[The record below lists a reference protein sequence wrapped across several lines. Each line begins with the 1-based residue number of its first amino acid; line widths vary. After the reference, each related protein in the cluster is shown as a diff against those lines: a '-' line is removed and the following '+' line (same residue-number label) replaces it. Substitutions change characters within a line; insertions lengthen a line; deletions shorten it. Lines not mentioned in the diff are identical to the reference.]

1 MPPMIVGHRGVAGT
15 HPENTKAS
23 IEQAAKLGLTWIEV
37 DIQPTLDNQLVVCH
51 DHTLERCSDG
61 VGRVDEHTL
70 AELKQFDFGSWKA
83 EEFEDEKVLTLSEL
97 LALVEQLELSVNLEI
112 KVDTRHQPE
121 HVVELVHSELIRC
134 SMDTDRIL
142 LSSFSHE
149 VVKEA
154 SKRVSQ
160 YRIGLITEKLEPQ
173 DQETLEVIDAFSC
186 HINYANLTQDDI
198 SYLRQTGR
206 EIWCY
211 TVNQSTDFDYLNKVD
226 AIFTDFP
233 TRFLES

>member
-23 IEQAAKLGLTWIEV
+23 IEQAAKLGLKWIEV

-61 VGRVDEHTL
+61 TGRVDEHTL
-70 AELKQFDFGSWKA
+70 AELRQFDFGVWKSK
-83 EEFEDEKVLTLSEL
+83 EFEDEKILTLSEL
-97 LALVEQLELSVNLEI
+97 LSLVEQHDLSVNLEI

-121 HVVELVHSELIRC
+121 HIVELLHCELIRC

-142 LSSFSHE
+142 LSSFSHD
-149 VVKEA
+149 VVEEA
-154 SKRVSQ
+154 SKRLNQ

-173 DQETLEVIDAFSC
+173 DHETLDVIDAFSC
-186 HINYANLTQDDI
+186 HLNYANLTQEDI
-198 SYLRQTGR
+198 GYLRHSER

-211 TVNQSTDFDYLNKVD
+211 TVNQSTDFAYLEQVD
-226 AIFTDFP
+226 AIFTDYP
-233 TRFLES
+233 TRFSGS